1 MAALRFA
8 WDRGKATENKRK
20 HGVSFQEAES
30 VFYDEYAI
38 LIDDPEHSVDEDRF
52 MLLGLSSAVRTLVV
66 AHCYRESD
74 EVIRIISA
82 RKATQNE
89 RKIYNQRWQR

>member
-1 MAALRFA
+1 
-8 WDRGKATENKRK
+8 
-20 HGVSFQEAES
+20 
-30 VFYDEYAI
+30 
-38 LIDDPEHSVDEDRF
+38 
-52 MLLGLSSAVRTLVV
+52 VRTLVV

-89 RKIYNQRWQR
+89 RKFIIKGGKDEKEEYDFPEAVGIPMRHDLRRRSPSEWTNRRSLTLELCHKTRAYRIRRD